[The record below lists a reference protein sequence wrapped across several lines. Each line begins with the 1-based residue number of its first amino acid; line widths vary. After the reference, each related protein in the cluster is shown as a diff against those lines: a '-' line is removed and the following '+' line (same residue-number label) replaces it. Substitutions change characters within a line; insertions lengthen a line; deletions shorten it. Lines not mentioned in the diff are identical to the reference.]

1 MSFTV
6 PSKCYSTVQS
16 NDRVNW
22 LLRAVRPLGK
32 KPPSSLLKGNS
43 AQSGHVGIQRALSRE
58 SYVADLRDGW
68 IQFNTLIVCRQ
79 DVHLLGLSR
88 PLCGRKNVKIPLRSK
103 TYENPTAPIEQ
114 LSSEMVLSYIAHYT
128 TWCQMMS
135 QNTKHTEATA
145 KDWNRV
151 LWLVVGVVW
160 FSHPLGVSCLIRFW
174 LLYAQ
179 VSMNIVKFITSTWTP
194 KAPESPLKSPP
205 GPKSLTRKRCAYA
218 PCPPPHPGHKNK
230 DCQVRPSP
238 SIKPSNHAT
247 SEIS

>member
-1 MSFTV
+1 MLQHR
-6 PSKCYSTVQS
+6 SKQWSSKLAFKSYSATWQEATLKPTE
-16 NDRVNW
+16 RQF
-22 LLRAVRPLGK
+22 RAIRSCWNPK
-32 KPPSSLLKGNS
+32 SSLTWILCRWSSSWKW
-43 AQSGHVGIQRALSRE
+43 H
-58 SYVADLRDGW
+58 GW

-79 DVHLLGLSR
+79 DVHWLGLSR